1 MDAIVTSIKALIRI
15 ALAYVAASFAASL
28 GIFLIAGLMTIGQPL
43 MEGVTW
49 TEDIVNQAGYLP
61 VFAAMAGILAAPI
74 ALVAILVSEIR
85 KITGLWFFLLA
96 GAAAGIPVLFRGDQM
111 TMMRA
116 IEDYVTLG
124 PIGAA
129 AGATFWLVRHRRWP
143 I

>member
-1 MDAIVTSIKALIRI
+1 MTSIKALIRI

>member
-1 MDAIVTSIKALIRI
+1 MTSIKALIRI

-61 VFAAMAGILAAPI
+61 VFAAMAGILAAPV

>member
-1 MDAIVTSIKALIRI
+1 MTSIKALIRI

-49 TEDIVNQAGYLP
+49 TEDIMNQAGYLP

-96 GAAAGIPVLFRGDQM
+96 GAAAGISVLFRGDQM

-129 AGATFWLVRHRRWP
+129 AGAAFWLVRHRKWP